1 MKFAHICAMALAFAG
16 GSACAD
22 PQQTLAPI
30 SAQTS
35 GVRQFGGQ
43 LSTGA
48 RWQAFV
54 PARWNGTLLVWARGY
69 APDANLP
76 DPAPSEM
83 RERLLARG
91 YALLASD
98 YGSGGWALKEA
109 VPAQRGAIA
118 AFVAA
123 RGRPKRT
130 IAWGA
135 SMGSL
140 VTIALAEQAGKGSAQ
155 INGAIAL
162 CPSIGGTVGMMNMA
176 LDGAYAFRTLQAPD
190 QGIALTGITDDAGNS
205 TRVRAAVQAA
215 MSTPQGR
222 ARLALAGVLGGMPGW
237 TAADQPKPASGDA
250 EAQAMNMAATFA
262 MAIFPPRHDQEV
274 RAGGVYSWNTGISY
288 RRQLALSG
296 RRSFVSALYSRA
308 GLDLDQDLAKL
319 DAGERISAAPPAVT
333 YMMRHYTPSALP
345 RVPVVSLQ
353 GVGDGMTSPSL
364 QQSYVA
370 AASPRMVKGLW
381 YEGAGHC
388 NFPPEAVLGALETLE
403 TRLDRGRWPRTAAP
417 FVVHTP
423 APMLRPCLQGR
434 QCR

>member
-1 MKFAHICAMALAFAG
+1 MRSVHICAVALALVGGAAG
-16 GSACAD
+16 AQ
-22 PQQTLAPI
+22 PQQSPV
-30 SAQTS
+30 SSQTPD
-35 GVRQFGGQ
+35 VRQLGGQ
-43 LSTGA
+43 SSTGA

-54 PARWNGTLLVWARGY
+54 PSRWNGTLLVWARGY
-69 APDANLP
+69 APDASLP
-76 DPAPSEM
+76 DPAPSEL

-98 YGSGGWALKEA
+98 YGSGGWALAEA

-123 RGRPKRT
+123 QGRPKRT
-130 IAWGA
+130 ITWGA

-140 VTIALAEQAGKGSAQ
+140 VTIALAERPGKGSDR

-162 CPSIGGTVGMMNMA
+162 CPSIGGAVGMMNMA

-190 QGIALTGITDDAGNS
+190 QGIALTGITDDAANAA
-205 TRVRAAVQAA
+205 RVRAAVQDATA
-215 MSTPQGR
+215 TPQGR

-237 TAADQPKPASGDA
+237 TAADQPKPATGDV
-250 EAQAMNMAATFA
+250 ETQARNMAATFA
-262 MAIFPPRHDQEV
+262 MAIFPPRHDQEI

-296 RRSFVSALYSRA
+296 RRAFVSALYARA
-308 GLDLDQDLAKL
+308 GLDLDQDLARL
-319 DAGERISAAPPAVT
+319 DAGTRISASPAAVT
-333 YMMRHYTPSALP
+333 YMMRHYTPSARP

-353 GVGDGMTSPSL
+353 GVGDGITSPSL
-364 QQSYVA
+364 QQGYVA
-370 AASPRMVKGLW
+370 AASPRMAKGLW
-381 YEGAGHC
+381 HEGAGHC

-403 TRLDRGRWPRTAAP
+403 ARLDRGRWPRTTAP
-417 FVVHTP
+417 FVAHTP
-423 APMLRPCLQGR
+423 APILRPCLQGR